1 MGMSVGVTV
10 GRISVGATAVGVS
23 VGGIDVN
30 AAVGGEDTGV
40 DNTCT
45 EKLQASS
52 NSELDTKLMISCN
65 HFRCFIAFSLCLY
78 LTLWVSVVF
87 D

>member
-1 MGMSVGVTV
+1 MGMSVEVTE

-23 VGGIDVN
+23 VGGRDVN
-30 AAVGGEDTGV
+30 VAVGGEDTGV

-52 NSELDTKLMISCN
+52 NSALDTKTTISGN
-65 HFRCFIAFSLCLY
+65 HVRSFITVSLSHFLI
-78 LTLWVSVVF
+78 W
-87 D
+87 

>member
-30 AAVGGEDTGV
+30 VAVCGEDTGV

-52 NSELDTKLMISCN
+52 NSALNIKTTISGN
-65 HFRCFIAFSLCLY
+65 HFRSFIAFSLA
-78 LTLWVSVVF
+78 
-87 D
+87 